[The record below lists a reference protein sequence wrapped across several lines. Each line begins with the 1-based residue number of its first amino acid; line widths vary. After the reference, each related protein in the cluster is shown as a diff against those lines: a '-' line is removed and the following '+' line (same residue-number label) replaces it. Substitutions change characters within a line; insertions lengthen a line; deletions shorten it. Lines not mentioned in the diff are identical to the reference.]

1 VLKGG
6 PLVFVG
12 RRQIVSA
19 RGCITGSRSHLPQG
33 EVGGGSCRVAGLPR
47 GGPTLLTAESKIF
60 LELHA
65 QGLRV
70 GVRPSPPHL
79 SRECEV
85 PLSTVHQKHV
95 EGKSSVSTVGAR
107 PGDPAST
114 PGKKWGN
121 YPGRGRLSIF

>member
-12 RRQIVSA
+12 RKQVVPA
-19 RGCITGSRSHLPQG
+19 RGCTTGSCSHLPQG
-33 EVGGGSCRVAGLPR
+33 KIGGGSRRVAGLPR
-47 GGPTLLTAESKIF
+47 GRPALLTSESKIF

-70 GVRPSPPHL
+70 GVRARPPHL

-95 EGKSSVSTVGAR
+95 EGKSPFSTVGVR

-114 PGKKWGN
+114 PGKKWGD